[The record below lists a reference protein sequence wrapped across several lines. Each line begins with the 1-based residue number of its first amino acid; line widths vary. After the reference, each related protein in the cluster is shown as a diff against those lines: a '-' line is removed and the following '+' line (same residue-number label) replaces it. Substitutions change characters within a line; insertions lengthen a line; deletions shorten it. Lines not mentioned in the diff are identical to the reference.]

1 MSNDQ
6 HNEQLQISSCLLDLS
21 NKIERLITS
30 HNELAENIS
39 KLKEA
44 VYNPDEGI
52 YARIRELEREMV
64 KEGEVRMAKMEDTI
78 EGIKKLQWMV
88 IGTTVAAVMAVI
100 FKAFGA

>member
-1 MSNDQ
+1 MTNSDITHLTQ
-6 HNEQLQISSCLLDLS
+6 AIMELKGQ
-21 NKIERLITS
+21 IERMSERQEEMVEDVKKI
-30 HNELAENIS
+30 
-39 KLKEA
+39 KEA

-64 KEGEVRMAKMEDTI
+64 KDGEVRMAKMEDTI

-100 FKAFGA
+100 FKAFGV